1 MKEHTEIWSG
11 LSDRERW
18 IQQQQNNKRKKI
30 RRASKARR
38 DRENLKN
45 PSPFFPYNLKKWK
58 K

>member
-18 IQQQQNNKRKKI
+18 IQQQQNNNRKKI

-45 PSPFFPYNLKKWK
+45 PSPFFPYNTSTE
-58 K
+58 